1 MGFNSL
7 LYVFQAMTMVDPEL
21 LSILRCPIT
30 TSVLSIAED
39 SLIQSIN
46 EEIGKKKIQSRIM
59 EELDTPIDGG
69 LINQERS
76 LLMPVYQGIPDMN
89 PDDAI
94 ILAQLQEGGSR

>member
-1 MGFNSL
+1 
-7 LYVFQAMTMVDPEL
+7 MVDPQL
-21 LSILRCPIT
+21 LSILRCRVT
-30 TSVLSIAED
+30 ASVLSIAED

-69 LINQERS
+69 LINQEGS

-94 ILAQLQEGGSR
+94 TLAQLQEGGSR

>member
-1 MGFNSL
+1 MI
-7 LYVFQAMTMVDPEL
+7 DPQL
-21 LSILRCPIT
+21 LSILRCPVT
-30 TSVLSIAED
+30 ASTLSIAED

-69 LINQERS
+69 LINQEGS
-76 LLMPVYQGIPDMN
+76 LLMPIHQGIPDMN

-94 ILAQLQEGGSR
+94 TLGQLQERGS

>member
-1 MGFNSL
+1 MI
-7 LYVFQAMTMVDPEL
+7 DPQL
-21 LSILRCPIT
+21 LSILRCPVT
-30 TSVLSIAED
+30 ASTLRIAEG

-69 LINQERS
+69 LINQEGS
-76 LLMPVYQGIPDMN
+76 LLMPIYQGIPDMN

-94 ILAQLQEGGSR
+94 TLGQLQERGS